1 MAKKPDFALVVGAPK
16 DEEMESEG
24 SESSSTPSGVSAAME
39 EFLAAVK
46 AEDVD
51 GMASAFHAAF
61 LASERE
67 PHDEGGE
74 SEE

>member
-16 DEEMESEG
+16 EESEEST
-24 SESSSTPSGVSAAME
+24 SEESGTPSGISAAME

-46 AEDVD
+46 AEDVE

-61 LASERE
+61 LASEKE
-67 PHDEGGE
+67 PHSEAGE